1 MAGMNFSFA
10 VEQTL
15 YAVADRDDA
24 PHLRWQ
30 LDLPA
35 RPGDL
40 TLADVD
46 GDGEIEILFIGED
59 SVLYCLDSSR

>member
-1 MAGMNFSFA
+1 MAGMNFSLRS
-10 VEQTL
+10 EQTL
-15 YAVADRDDA
+15 YAVGDRDDA
-24 PHLRWQ
+24 PYLRWQ
-30 LDLPA
+30 LDLPT

-59 SVLYCLDSSR
+59 SVLYCLDSAR